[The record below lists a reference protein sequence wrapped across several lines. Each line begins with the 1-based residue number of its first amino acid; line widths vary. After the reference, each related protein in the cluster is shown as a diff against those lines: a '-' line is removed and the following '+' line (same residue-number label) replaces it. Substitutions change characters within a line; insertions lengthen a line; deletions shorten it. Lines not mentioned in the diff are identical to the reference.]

1 MLMEQILTLKDD
13 WIFGVNS
20 LAGSKAHNMHIL
32 YLQ

>member
-1 MLMEQILTLKDD
+1 MMLMEQIL
-13 WIFGVNS
+13 IFGVNS